1 MRIAIVHYWDI
12 FEPGG
17 INRNILESSRTLG
30 DLGNEV
36 TIFHPSVSDVEDRQ
50 ISNSVK
56 VKQLPKTLFPPPMN
70 TSRRFLRR
78 LLSEIAKSEPQIIH
92 FHSHMNLLSHS
103 AINITRRRFKKIP
116 IVFSPHFDIS
126 LSTKWIRSFFPLFNL
141 TVGKRSLLQAD
152 HVVFNSEFEKGAYEK
167 SVGKT
172 RNSSIIAPGIDWEP
186 IARDR
191 KWNDEL
197 VLIFCG
203 HAIKRKRPDR
213 YVRLISELSKLGQK
227 DGIRVRGKFASEGP
241 EKIACME
248 KAEELG
254 ISEYIDWLP
263 FLPREVMVE
272 AISSADYFVL
282 LSDSEAYGISVA
294 EAISLGTPAIISNNT
309 ALTEFSSNRGV
320 ILIDKP
326 DDMEYNAQKI
336 ISLRAKE
343 TRVETTAQTNIVT
356 WDEMGEKL
364 SNMYAE
370 TIHSKM

>member
-36 TIFHPSVSDVEDRQ
+36 TIYHPRVSEVEDSH

-56 VKQLPKTLFPPPMN
+56 VKQLPKTLFSPPLN

-78 LLSEIAKSEPQIIH
+78 LLSEIANSEPQIIH

-103 AINITRRRFKKIP
+103 AINITKRRFKEIP

-126 LSTKWIRSFFPLFNL
+126 LSTKWIRSFFPIFNL
-141 TVGKRSLLQAD
+141 TMGKRSLLQAD
-152 HVVFNSEFEKGAYEK
+152 HVVFNSEFEKHAYEK
-167 SVGKT
+167 NVGNT
-172 RNSSIIAPGIDWEP
+172 TNSSIIAPGIDWEP
-186 IARDR
+186 IVRDR
-191 KWNDEL
+191 KWEDEVL
-197 VLIFCG
+197 LIFCG

-213 YVRLISELSKLGQK
+213 YVELISELSKLGQK
-227 DGIRVRGKFASEGP
+227 AGIKVRGKFASEGP
-241 EKIACME
+241 EKIFCMR

-254 ISEYIDWLP
+254 ISENIDWLP

-272 AISSADYFVL
+272 EITSADYFVL

-294 EAISLGTPAIISNNT
+294 EAISLGTPVIISNNT

-326 DDMEYNAQKI
+326 DDTESIAQKI
-336 ISLRAKE
+336 FSLRAKE
-343 TRVETTAQTNIVT
+343 TRVETTSDTNIVT
-356 WDEMGEKL
+356 WGEMGEKL
-364 SNMYAE
+364 SSMYAE
-370 TIHSKM
+370 TINSKI